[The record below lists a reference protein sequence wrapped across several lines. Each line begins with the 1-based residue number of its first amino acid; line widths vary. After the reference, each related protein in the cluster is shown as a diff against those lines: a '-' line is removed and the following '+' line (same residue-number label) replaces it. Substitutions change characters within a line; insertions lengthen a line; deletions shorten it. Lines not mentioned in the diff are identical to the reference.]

1 MLAVIADA
9 STVSPAVM
17 KQVFQNPKA
26 GTIQVRD
33 VPAPALRSGTVL
45 VQTACSAISPGTER
59 NSVRA
64 ARGSYLQTARSR
76 PDLVRK
82 VLDLAKKQGV
92 KQTWQLVQRKL
103 GALQAMGYSNA
114 GTVMAVSK
122 EAGAH
127 FAVGDR
133 VACAGVGYASHAQ
146 VVCVPTNLV
155 CALPDAVDFESAAFG
170 TLGSIALQGVRQAE
184 SGLADRV
191 AVIGLGI
198 VGLLTVQLLKAQGA
212 RVAAYDLDAKRV
224 ALALEMGAEVGLA
237 GGTDAVVASALAWSG
252 AVGVDAVI
260 VAASSQSDAPMVAA
274 AAMARDRGRVVA
286 VGNVPYGLPRDIAF
300 AKELDLRISRSYG
313 PGRYDTDFEENG
325 VQYPVG
331 WVRWTETANLGAVL
345 HGMSTGA
352 LNIGA
357 LISHRFSIDDA
368 PAAYDMLVGDRSTD
382 AIGIVLT
389 YPDVVPAP
397 PRRVY
402 RATPVVG
409 PVSGPVGVGFVGA
422 GNFARA
428 TLLPPLKKHRDARLV
443 HVATATGLSAHDVQ
457 RTFGFESA
465 GTDADAVLN
474 DPRVHLVFI
483 ATRHDAH
490 AELAIRALQAG
501 KHVFVEKPLA
511 LTTEQLDAVAA
522 AAADATGLL
531 MVGYNRRFSPMVS
544 AIAGALRGRGPR
556 MMTVRVNAG
565 DIGGHWLNNP
575 EIGGG
580 RMIGEGCHFVD
591 LLSALTD
598 DARIVEVRSQVAGSR
613 DVAQD
618 FAVQLGFEDG
628 SVGQILY
635 TSLGDT
641 SMGKERV
648 EVFAGGVSAWI
659 DDFTDGR
666 IHGSKG
672 GKLRGSSK
680 GHGEEIDAL
689 LAAVKAGGVSPIPL
703 DVLVRVSRATF
714 AAAAASAADTVALD

>member
-1 MLAVIADA
+1 
-9 STVSPAVM
+9 M

-26 GTIQVRD
+26 GTIQVTD
-33 VPAPALRSGTVL
+33 VPAPALRPGTVL

-92 KQTWQLVQRKL
+92 KATWQLVQRKL
-103 GALQAMGYSNA
+103 GALQALGYSNA
-114 GTVMAVSK
+114 GTVIAVSDQ
-122 EAGAH
+122 AGHH

-155 CALPDAVDFESAAFG
+155 CKIPDEVDFESAAFS

-184 SGLADRV
+184 VGLADRV

-198 VGLLTVQLLKAQGA
+198 VGLLTVQLLRAQGA
-212 RVAAYDLDAKRV
+212 RVAAYDLDERRV
-224 ALALEMGAEVGLA
+224 ALALELGAEVGLA
-237 GGTDAVVASALAWSG
+237 GGTDAVVASAMAWSH

-286 VGNVPYGLPRDIAF
+286 VGNVPYGLPREIAF

-313 PGRYDTDFEENG
+313 PGRYDIDFEENG

-345 HGMSTGA
+345 HGMATGA
-352 LNIGA
+352 LDIQA
-357 LISHRFSIDDA
+357 LISHRFAIDEA
-368 PAAYDMLVGDRSTD
+368 PAAYDLLVSEGSID
-382 AIGIVLT
+382 AIGIVLS
-389 YPDVVPAP
+389 YPDAPVVPP
-397 PRRVY
+397 PRVY
-402 RATPVVG
+402 RSSPVVG
-409 PVSGPVGVGFVGA
+409 PVSGPVGIGFVGA
-422 GNFARA
+422 GNFARS

-457 RTFGFESA
+457 RSFGFESA
-465 GTDADAVLN
+465 STDADAVLS
-474 DPRVHLVFI
+474 DPRVHLVFV

-490 AELAIRALQAG
+490 AELVVRALEAG

-511 LTTEQLDAVAA
+511 LDLEELDAVLEAA
-522 AAADATGLL
+522 EKARGIL
-531 MVGYNRRFSPMVS
+531 MVGFNRRFAPMITSVRE
-544 AIAGALRGRGPR
+544 ALRGRGPR
-556 MMTVRVNAG
+556 MMSVRVNAG

-575 EIGGG
+575 AIGGG

-591 LLSALTD
+591 LLSALAE
-598 DARIVEVRSQVAGSR
+598 DAPIVGVTSHVAGYR
-613 DVAQD
+613 EVPQD
-618 FAVQLGFEDG
+618 FAVQLQFEEG

-641 SMGKERV
+641 AMGKERV
-648 EVFAGGVSAWI
+648 EVFAGGVSAWV
-659 DDFTDGR
+659 DDFVEGR
-666 IHGSKG
+666 VHGAG
-672 GKLRGSSK
+672 GRKLRAAGK
-680 GHGEEIDAL
+680 GHVEEIEAM
-689 LAAVKAGGVSPIPL
+689 LAAVKTGSAPPIPL
-703 DVLVRVSRATF
+703 DVLAGVTRATI
-714 AAAAASAADTVALD
+714 AASTGVGST